1 MGFLGGDFQPLF
13 DGSKILTINCN
24 FQLWLLGKPTIVS
37 RHPTSV
43 IVEEDEEKTKK
54 KMDERLEYHWGLAY
68 CECIQKTLSQQSS
81 SVQGNSG

>member
-1 MGFLGGDFQPLF
+1 MAFLGDDFQPLF

-54 KMDERLEYHWGLAY
+54 KMDERLEYHWGRLAIVNAFRKRY
-68 CECIQKTLSQQSS
+68 RKQQP
-81 SVQGNSG
+81 